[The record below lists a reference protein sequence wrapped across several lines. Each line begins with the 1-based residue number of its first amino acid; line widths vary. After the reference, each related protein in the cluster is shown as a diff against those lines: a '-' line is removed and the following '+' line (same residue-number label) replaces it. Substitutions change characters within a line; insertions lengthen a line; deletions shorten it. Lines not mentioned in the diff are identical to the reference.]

1 MSISSRYHKT
11 QLKLLGLVLLI
22 ISVFM
27 SVIFYITITQEEKK
41 LLQEEKNKL
50 HLEVDL
56 ISGFIHESMLR
67 HDYVE
72 VKNFLEEWSMGKEYI
87 ISLQAT
93 LKNGFLLVDY
103 KSKDMNQGKIL
114 KVQRDISFKN
124 NNIQILIIKDI
135 SVIKNLVNRL
145 QSNMIYISIFIV
157 ISLGFLLWL
166 ILTKIAIK
174 PMNDEIEMQTLEL
187 KKLNVSLEIAKN
199 NAQNAAKIA
208 EDANKAKSE
217 FLANMSHEIRT
228 PMNAVLGFAEL
239 LFNHPL
245 NEKQT
250 EYVKGIQLA
259 GKNLLNIINDILD
272 LSKIESGNMSI
283 SMDSVNIYELVDELQ
298 ALFAIKAKEKNI
310 DFILEVD
317 SNIPK
322 GLLLDELKI
331 KQIMFNLLGNAI
343 KFTSNGYVKL
353 KCYLTNS
360 PTDESIV
367 ELNIVVKDTGIGIPQ
382 NQQDIIFEPFRQQN
396 GQNTRQ
402 YGGTGLGLSITHKI
416 VQLLSG
422 KISLNSVQDKGSSFS
437 IVIPSVSVAALKVEK
452 GKNSNKQYKY
462 SIKKS
467 TVLLVED
474 VVTNREIVKGYL
486 EDQSITILEAQNGQE
501 GVDLAISLH
510 PDLILMDIQMPIM
523 DGYTAIDIL
532 KYNPTT
538 KNIPI
543 VALTASTMTS
553 DEAKIRSI
561 CDGYLR
567 KPVSRDEL
575 IDEIILHLPYTKKK
589 LEQSETELSNIKEKI
604 DDEELKVSESF
615 RENILESFKA
625 EYFEIKELM
634 TNSDIENF
642 CEKLLVIAKEYN
654 ENGLVINLKNII
666 SLASSFKLEEMEVEF
681 SKLQVLFYFR

>member
-1 MSISSRYHKT
+1 
-11 QLKLLGLVLLI
+11 
-22 ISVFM
+22 M

-437 IVIPSVSVAALKVEK
+437 IVIPSVSVAALKIEK

-681 SKLQVLFYFR
+681 SKLESIF

>member
-437 IVIPSVSVAALKVEK
+437 IVIPSVSVAALKIEK

-681 SKLQVLFYFR
+681 SKLESIF

>member
-1 MSISSRYHKT
+1 VSISSRYHKT

-22 ISVFM
+22 ISIFM

-50 HLEVDL
+50 RLEVDL

-124 NNIQILIIKDI
+124 NNIQILIVKDI

-145 QSNMIYISIFIV
+145 QMNMIYISIFIV
-157 ISLGFLLWL
+157 IFLGFLLWL

-239 LFNHPL
+239 LYNHPL

-250 EYVKGIQLA
+250 EYVEGIQLA

-272 LSKIESGNMSI
+272 LSKIESGNMGI
-283 SMDSVNIYELVDELQ
+283 SMDSVNIYELVDELK
-298 ALFAIKAKEKNI
+298 ALFSIKAKEKNI

-343 KFTSNGYVKL
+343 KFTSTGHVKL

-367 ELNIVVKDTGIGIPQ
+367 ELNIVVEDTGIGIPQ

-422 KISLNSVQDKGSSFS
+422 KIFLNSVQDKGSIFS

-474 VVTNREIVKGYL
+474 VVTNREIIKGYL

-567 KPVSRDEL
+567 KPVSQDEL
-575 IDEIILHLPYTKKK
+575 IEEIILHLPYTRKK
-589 LEQSETELSNIKEKI
+589 LEQSETEFSNIKEKI

-615 RENILESFKA
+615 RENILENFKV

-642 CEKLLVIAKEYN
+642 CEKLLVVAKEYN
-654 ENGLVINLKNII
+654 ESGLVINLKNII

-681 SKLQVLFYFR
+681 SKLQVLFSK

>member
-22 ISVFM
+22 ISIFM

-50 HLEVDL
+50 RLEVDL

-157 ISLGFLLWL
+157 IFLGFLLWL

-437 IVIPSVSVAALKVEK
+437 IVIPSVSVAALKAEK

-681 SKLQVLFYFR
+681 SKLESIF

>member
-22 ISVFM
+22 ISIFM

-50 HLEVDL
+50 RLEIDL

-145 QSNMIYISIFIV
+145 QTNMIYISIFIV
-157 ISLGFLLWL
+157 IFLGFLLWL

-239 LFNHPL
+239 LYNHPL

-250 EYVKGIQLA
+250 EYVEGIQLA

-272 LSKIESGNMSI
+272 LSKIESGNMGI
-283 SMDSVNIYELVDELQ
+283 SMDSVNIYELVDELK
-298 ALFAIKAKEKNI
+298 ALFSIKAKEKNI

-343 KFTSNGYVKL
+343 KFTSTGHVKL

-367 ELNIVVKDTGIGIPQ
+367 ELNIVVEDTGIGIPQ

-422 KISLNSVQDKGSSFS
+422 KIFLNSVQDKGSIFS

-474 VVTNREIVKGYL
+474 VVTNREIIKGYL

-567 KPVSRDEL
+567 KPVSQDEL
-575 IDEIILHLPYTKKK
+575 IEEIILHLPYTRKK

-615 RENILESFKA
+615 RENILENFKA

-642 CEKLLVIAKEYN
+642 CEKLLVVAKEYN
-654 ENGLVINLKNII
+654 ESGLVINLKNII

-681 SKLQVLFYFR
+681 SKLQVLFSK

>member
-239 LFNHPL
+239 LYNHPL

-250 EYVKGIQLA
+250 EYVEGIQLA

-298 ALFAIKAKEKNI
+298 ALFVIKAKEKNI

-681 SKLQVLFYFR
+681 SKLESIF

>member
-22 ISVFM
+22 ISIFM

-50 HLEVDL
+50 RLEVDL

-124 NNIQILIIKDI
+124 NNIQILIVKDI

-145 QSNMIYISIFIV
+145 QTNMIYISIFIV
-157 ISLGFLLWL
+157 IFLGFLLWL

-239 LFNHPL
+239 LYNHPL

-250 EYVKGIQLA
+250 EYVEGIQLA

-272 LSKIESGNMSI
+272 LSKIESGNMGI
-283 SMDSVNIYELVDELQ
+283 SMDSVNIYELVDELK
-298 ALFAIKAKEKNI
+298 ALFSIKAKEKNI

-343 KFTSNGYVKL
+343 KFTSTGHVKL

-367 ELNIVVKDTGIGIPQ
+367 ELNIVVEDTGIGIPQ

-422 KISLNSVQDKGSSFS
+422 KIFLNSVQDKGSIFS

-467 TVLLVED
+467 TVILVED
-474 VVTNREIVKGYL
+474 VVTNREIIKGYL

-567 KPVSRDEL
+567 KPVSQDEL
-575 IDEIILHLPYTKKK
+575 IEEIILHLPYTRKK

-615 RENILESFKA
+615 RENILENFKV

-642 CEKLLVIAKEYN
+642 CEKLLVVAKEYN
-654 ENGLVINLKNII
+654 ESGLVINLKNII
-666 SLASSFKLEEMEVEF
+666 SLAGSFKLEEMEVEF
-681 SKLQVLFYFR
+681 SKLQVLFSK

>member
-1 MSISSRYHKT
+1 VSISSRYHKT

-22 ISVFM
+22 ISIFM

-50 HLEVDL
+50 RLEIDL

-145 QSNMIYISIFIV
+145 QTNMIYISIFIV
-157 ISLGFLLWL
+157 IFLGFLLWL

-239 LFNHPL
+239 LYNHPL

-250 EYVKGIQLA
+250 EYVEGIQLA

-272 LSKIESGNMSI
+272 LSKIESGNMGI
-283 SMDSVNIYELVDELQ
+283 SMDSVNIYELVDELK
-298 ALFAIKAKEKNI
+298 ALFSIKAKEKNI

-343 KFTSNGYVKL
+343 KFTSTGHVKL

-367 ELNIVVKDTGIGIPQ
+367 ELNIVVEDTGIGIPQ

-422 KISLNSVQDKGSSFS
+422 KIFLNSVQDKGSIFS

-474 VVTNREIVKGYL
+474 VVTNREIIKGYL

-567 KPVSRDEL
+567 KPVSQDEL
-575 IDEIILHLPYTKKK
+575 IEEIILHLPYTRKK

-615 RENILESFKA
+615 RENILENFKA

-642 CEKLLVIAKEYN
+642 CEKLLVVAKEYN
-654 ENGLVINLKNII
+654 ESGLVINLKNII

-681 SKLQVLFYFR
+681 SKLQVLFSK

>member
-50 HLEVDL
+50 RLEIDL

-124 NNIQILIIKDI
+124 NNIQILIVKDI

-145 QSNMIYISIFIV
+145 QTNMIYISIFIV
-157 ISLGFLLWL
+157 IFLGFLLWL

-239 LFNHPL
+239 LYNHPL

-250 EYVKGIQLA
+250 EYVEGIQLA

-272 LSKIESGNMSI
+272 LSKIESGNMGI
-283 SMDSVNIYELVDELQ
+283 SMDSVNIYELVDELK
-298 ALFAIKAKEKNI
+298 ALFSIKAKEKNI

-343 KFTSNGYVKL
+343 KFTSTGHVKL

-367 ELNIVVKDTGIGIPQ
+367 ELNIVVEDTGIGIPQ

-422 KISLNSVQDKGSSFS
+422 KIFLNSVQDKGSIFS

-474 VVTNREIVKGYL
+474 VVTNREIIKGYL

-575 IDEIILHLPYTKKK
+575 IDEIILHLPYTRKK

-642 CEKLLVIAKEYN
+642 CEKLLVVAKEYN
-654 ENGLVINLKNII
+654 ESGLVINLKNII
-666 SLASSFKLEEMEVEF
+666 SLAGSFKLEEMEVEF
-681 SKLQVLFYFR
+681 SKLQVLFSK

>member
-11 QLKLLGLVLLI
+11 QLKLLGVVLLI

-124 NNIQILIIKDI
+124 NNIQILIVKDI

-145 QSNMIYISIFIV
+145 QMNMIYISIFIV
-157 ISLGFLLWL
+157 IFLGFLLWL

-239 LFNHPL
+239 LYNHPL

-250 EYVKGIQLA
+250 EYVEGIQLA

-272 LSKIESGNMSI
+272 LSKIESGNMGI
-283 SMDSVNIYELVDELQ
+283 SMDSVNIYELVDELK
-298 ALFAIKAKEKNI
+298 ALFSIKAKEKNI

-343 KFTSNGYVKL
+343 KFTSSGYVKL

-367 ELNIVVKDTGIGIPQ
+367 ELNIVVEDTGIGIPQ

-422 KISLNSVQDKGSSFS
+422 KIFLNSVQDKGSIFS
-437 IVIPSVSVAALKVEK
+437 IVIPSVSVSALKVEK

-474 VVTNREIVKGYL
+474 VVTNREIIKGYL
-486 EDQSITILEAQNGQE
+486 ENQSITILEAQNGQE

-567 KPVSRDEL
+567 KPVSQDEL
-575 IDEIILHLPYTKKK
+575 IEEIILHLPYTRKK

-615 RENILESFKA
+615 RENILENFKA
-625 EYFEIKELM
+625 EYFDIKELM

-642 CEKLLVIAKEYN
+642 CKKLLVVAKEYN
-654 ENGLVINLKNII
+654 ENRLVINLNNII

-681 SKLQVLFYFR
+681 SKLENLFN

>member
-1 MSISSRYHKT
+1 VSISSRYHKT

-298 ALFAIKAKEKNI
+298 ALFVIKAKEKNI

-681 SKLQVLFYFR
+681 SKLESIF

>member
-11 QLKLLGLVLLI
+11 QLKLLGIVLLI
-22 ISVFM
+22 ISIFM

-50 HLEVDL
+50 YLEVDL
-56 ISGFIHESMLR
+56 ISGFIHESMLK

-72 VKNFLEEWSMGKEYI
+72 VKNFLEEWSRGKEYI

-103 KSKDMNQGKIL
+103 RSKDMNQGKIL

-145 QSNMIYISIFIV
+145 QLNMIYISIFIV

-174 PMNDEIEMQTLEL
+174 PMNDEIELQTLEL

-208 EDANKAKSE
+208 QDANKAKSE

-239 LFNHPL
+239 LYNHPL

-250 EYVKGIQLA
+250 EYTKGIQLA

-272 LSKIESGNMSI
+272 LSKIESGNMNI
-283 SMDSVNIYELVDELQ
+283 SVESVNIYDIIGELK
-298 ALFAIKAKEKNI
+298 ALFAIKANEKNI
-310 DFILEVD
+310 NLVFDIEQ
-317 SNIPK
+317 NIPK
-322 GLLLDELKI
+322 GLLLDETRV

-343 KFTSNGYVKL
+343 KFTSTGYVKL
-353 KCYLTNS
+353 KCYLTDS
-360 PTDESIV
+360 ATDESIV
-367 ELNIVVKDTGIGIPQ
+367 ELNIVVEDTGIGIPQ
-382 NQQDIIFEPFRQQN
+382 NQQKIIFEPFRQQN

-402 YGGTGLGLSITHKI
+402 YGGTGLGLSITHKV

-422 KISLNSVQDKGSSFS
+422 KISLQSIQGKGSIFS
-437 IVIPSVSVAALKVEK
+437 VVIPSISVATFAVDKK
-452 GKNSNKQYKY
+452 RSTNKEYEY
-462 SIKKS
+462 NLKKS
-467 TVLLVED
+467 TILLVED

-486 EDQSITILEAQNGQE
+486 ENQSITILEAQNGQE

-538 KNIPI
+538 KDIPI
-543 VALTASTMTS
+543 VALTASTMSS

-575 IDEIILHLPYTKKK
+575 MEELILHLPYTKKK
-589 LEQSETELSNIKEKI
+589 LEYSETMLSNPEEKI
-604 DDEELKVSESF
+604 EDEELKVSESF
-615 RENILESFKA
+615 KQNMLEDFKA

-634 TNSDIENF
+634 TNSDIVSF
-642 CEKLLVIAKEYN
+642 CEKLLVITKQNN
-654 ENGLVINLKNII
+654 ENSLTRNLENII
-666 SLASSFKLEEMEVEF
+666 SLANSFKLEEMEVEF
-681 SKLQVLFYFR
+681 SKLEVLFSK